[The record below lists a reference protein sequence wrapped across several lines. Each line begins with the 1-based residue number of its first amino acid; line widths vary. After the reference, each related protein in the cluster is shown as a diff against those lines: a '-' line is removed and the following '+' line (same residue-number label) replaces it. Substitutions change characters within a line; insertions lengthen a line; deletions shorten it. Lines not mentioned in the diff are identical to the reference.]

1 MITTAKDKE
10 QSYRTVPDGAYYY
23 GLTIITGDIY
33 RLMMWNDLLGVEG
46 NDREVK
52 ITFRLWDVAIKGSG
66 LLQLIRDA
74 KRHKID
80 ILTVAPRSQSMLGG
94 EGLVVT
100 EIQVKA
106 AEP

>member
-1 MITTAKDKE
+1 MITAKDKE

-23 GLTIITGDIY
+23 GLTIITGDVY

-80 ILTVAPRSQSMLGG
+80 ILTVAPRNQTMMGG
-94 EGLVVT
+94 EGLIVK
-100 EIQVKA
+100 EIEVKE
-106 AEP
+106 AE

>member
-1 MITTAKDKE
+1 MITAKDKE
-10 QSYRTVPDGAYYY
+10 QSYRTVPDGAYYH
-23 GLTIITGDIY
+23 GMTIVTGDVY
-33 RLMMWNDLLGVEG
+33 HLMMWNDLLGVKG

-80 ILTVAPRSQSMLGG
+80 ILTVAPRSQVMLGG
-94 EGLVVT
+94 EGLIVTEIVVT
-100 EIQVKA
+100 E
-106 AEP
+106 AER

>member
-1 MITTAKDKE
+1 MIANGKE
-10 QSYRTVPDGAYYY
+10 VAYRTVPDGAYYY
-23 GLTIITGDIY
+23 GMTLVDGGTY

-46 NDREVK
+46 TDREVK
-52 ITFRLWDVAIKGSG
+52 MTFRLHDVIVRGSG

-80 ILTVAPRSQSMLGG
+80 VLTVAPRSQSMMAG

-100 EIQVKA
+100 ELEISA
-106 AEP
+106 AK

>member
-1 MITTAKDKE
+1 MITAKDKE

-23 GLTIITGDIY
+23 GLTIITGDVY

-80 ILTVAPRSQSMLGG
+80 ILTVAPRNQAMMGG
-94 EGLVVT
+94 EGLIVK
-100 EIQVKA
+100 EIDVKE
-106 AEP
+106 AES